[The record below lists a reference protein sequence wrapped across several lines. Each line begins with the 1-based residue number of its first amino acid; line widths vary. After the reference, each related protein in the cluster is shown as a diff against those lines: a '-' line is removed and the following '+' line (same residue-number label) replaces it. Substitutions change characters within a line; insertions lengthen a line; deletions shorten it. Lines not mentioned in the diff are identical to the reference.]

1 MPVVAVIDGI
11 KILFYYRDHSPA
23 HFHLIHAMFEAQ
35 VAIDDGRYL
44 ELSGKIS
51 RSQRRK
57 IAAFVARHRDDLMK
71 NWRLVTGD
79 PAQPPI
85 RIEDDE

>member
-1 MPVVAVIDGI
+1 
-11 KILFYYRDHSPA
+11 LFYYQDHPPA
-23 HFHLIHAMFEAQ
+23 HFRLIHAMFEAQ
-35 VAIDDGRYL
+35 VAIEDGRFL

-57 IAAFVARHRDDLMK
+57 IAGFIARHRDELMD

-79 PAQPPI
+79 PAQQPK
-85 RIEDDE
+85 RIEDD